1 MILITYYSNQ
11 VSEVDIGYG
20 GLSDAYP
27 QFLSWL
33 QSIAFRHNTNGTTTR
48 GIRGFCHTEDF
59 LVGKVVSP
67 VHDSPT
73 NVNGAR
79 LAGKF
84 EGCLHD
90 YSTSISDIAIDQ
102 IPDDHSV
109 FFGLVLGRI

>member
-11 VSEVDIGYG
+11 VSDVDIGYI

-33 QSIAFRHNTNGTTTR
+33 QSIAFRHNTNGTTTH
-48 GIRGFCHTEDF
+48 GICGFCHAEDF

-67 VHDSPT
+67 VHYSPI
-73 NVNGAR
+73 NVNCAR

-84 EGCLHD
+84 EENLHD
-90 YSTSISDIAIDQ
+90 YSTAISDIAVDQ